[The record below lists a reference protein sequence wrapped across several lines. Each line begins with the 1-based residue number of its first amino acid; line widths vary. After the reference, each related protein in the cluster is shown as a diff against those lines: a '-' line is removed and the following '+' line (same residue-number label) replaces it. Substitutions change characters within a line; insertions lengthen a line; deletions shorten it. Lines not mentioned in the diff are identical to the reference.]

1 MGKLT
6 PYDTGARLEPHVWVH
21 GQTTSPEG
29 RARPAE
35 EDDFGRVDFDLDDG
49 TSLATVYLMPT
60 DTGYEMHIHQHGED
74 YLAVFGA
81 NEPPPRAVMAG
92 ARLDPEYRS
101 RQMMLLSEGLD
112 AVGKEYS
119 DSLWYHNEGELLFS
133 FDPGHYVF
141 LPYEKDGSHFAIEER
156 FERGTDWEDEDRVPI
171 GWTWVDYQMVPQPDG
186 TTTAELVAEGAT
198 TPADI
203 DRLVDRARIWAQQCA
218 DRVARGE
225 IEGLT
230 PHRTHPGTQTPGT
243 EGLSH

>member
-35 EDDFGRVDFDLDDG
+35 DGDFGRVDFDLDDG
-49 TSLATVYLMPT
+49 TSLVTVYLMPT
-60 DTGYEMHIHQHGED
+60 DSGYEMHIHQHGED
-74 YLAVFGA
+74 YLAVYGA
-81 NEPPPRAVMAG
+81 NEPAPPALMAC
-92 ARLDPEYRS
+92 ASLDPEYRS
-101 RQMMLLSEGLD
+101 RQMMRLGDGLD
-112 AVGKEYS
+112 ALGKEFA
-119 DSLWYHNEGELLFS
+119 DDVWYYNEGDPFA
-133 FDPGHYVF
+133 FDPGHFVF
-141 LPYEKDGSHFAIEER
+141 LPYERDGSHFAVEER
-156 FERGTDWEDEDRVPI
+156 YERGTDWEDPDRTPI

-186 TTTAELVAEGAT
+186 TTSAQLVAEGAT

-203 DRLVDRARIWAQQCA
+203 DRLIDRARTWAQQCA

-230 PHRTHPGTQTPGT
+230 PLHLRHGTQTPGT
-243 EGLSH
+243 EGLTR